1 VVIYESDN
9 GNVIYLIFC
18 YYLCLCQHFT

>member
-1 VVIYESDN
+1 VVIYGSDN